1 MKFFLFFLL
10 FGKSFDIFVL
20 VIREWSILAIRNL
33 CEDNLE
39 NQKIIENLN
48 KLGDAKNPIVTE
60 RTDGSIRIKS
70 SEE

>member
-1 MKFFLFFLL
+1 M
-10 FGKSFDIFVL
+10 
-20 VIREWSILAIRNL
+20 IREWSILAIRNL
-33 CEDNLE
+33 CEDNQE

-70 SEE
+70 SE